1 MLQGDSQ
8 LCLPVRPLSPGLQ
21 CWGWGSPTAGRL
33 RDDVWQDFC
42 LFQDQR
48 GDLCIPRADFWHG
61 NVFFHALDGGGGRM
75 LKDEAGREHASI
87 KAMVDLTA
95 DTLSAANVQANTCGN
110 MPALAKVL
118 PIELLPVCP
127 C

>member
-1 MLQGDSQ
+1 
-8 LCLPVRPLSPGLQ
+8 
-21 CWGWGSPTAGRL
+21 
-33 RDDVWQDFC
+33 
-42 LFQDQR
+42 
-48 GDLCIPRADFWHG
+48 
-61 NVFFHALDGGGGRM
+61 M
-75 LKDEAGREHASI
+75 LKDKAGREHASI